1 MTRWRLATIAGGFM
15 LGLAVA
21 VGMAAWLAWEPASA
35 VGVERYQHRALLPIW
50 FRPRDRTGPLVVWVG
65 DSTIAPIARRSY
77 PHLLAPELA
86 RRGVESR
93 VVASLGLDFFDFY
106 LLMGRVLD
114 LAPDVV
120 VMVAHL
126 RLFDA
131 GTVDVEAQ
139 QAGWRSTF
147 NDFASEV
154 PIAELP
160 RLATLPLAA
169 RGLSIPRV
177 LLAHLLHV
185 EGAEDWLRFVD
196 GLHAIVSRERHWG
209 RAPGETKVQP
219 KGDIRSWLRRDARS
233 YVVDIGPR
241 HPTVR
246 MMRATVEMV
255 RRRGARALVIGS
267 PIPLAGIQN
276 ALGIRPEEFQPRFAV
291 LREAVEQAGGEFL
304 DLHDALPQAEFAD
317 AVGHFNDVGAAH
329 MTRLVRPALE
339 RLLPATSPP
348 GTRVSSPPATPR

>member
-1 MTRWRLATIAGGFM
+1 M

-177 LLAHLLHV
+177 LLAHLLHA
-185 EGAEDWLRFVD
+185 EGARTGSATWMGSTDRQPGASLVRRQARQ
-196 GLHAIVSRERHWG
+196 GSRPRVTFG
-209 RAPGETKVQP
+209 AGSAGMLAPTW
-219 KGDIRSWLRRDARS
+219 STSA
-233 YVVDIGPR
+233 R

-329 MTRLVRPALE
+329 MTRSIRPALE